1 MTVDWTT
8 MEEINQYESKH
19 LDPARFPDETFEMY
33 SVPCYDDRVP
43 ELVRGKEIG
52 SSKQVVEE
60 GDVLLCK
67 INPRINRVW
76 SVGAK
81 KRHRMIA
88 SSEWI
93 VVRTKAYLPKYLQY
107 YFSSPRFRQRMEA
120 KTAGIGGSLTRVQP
134 KVVKTFPV
142 PVTKKEEQAHVVAR
156 MDALCAAIENRTR
169 VLRLLDEL
177 VRARFVE
184 MFGDP
189 FLNEKLFPVYE
200 LSKIATSRLGK
211 MLDAKKQTGKNTFPY
226 LANYNV
232 QWFRFD
238 LEELHQMDFEPAEQ
252 KEFELKKGD
261 LLVCEGCEVG
271 RCAIWDGKIKN
282 CFFQKALH
290 RVRCDTSVILPEYLA
305 YTFFWHSQFNGFEDA
320 ISGVSTIAHLPGA
333 RLRKLKIIVPPLSLQ
348 HAFAAFVRA
357 TDAARSAVRRQVAA
371 LETLRAREM
380 QACFGGV

>member
-81 KRHRMIA
+81 KRHRMLA

-211 MLDAKKQTGKNTFPY
+211 MLDAKKQTGK
-226 LANYNV
+226 
-232 QWFRFD
+232 
-238 LEELHQMDFEPAEQ
+238 
-252 KEFELKKGD
+252 
-261 LLVCEGCEVG
+261 
-271 RCAIWDGKIKN
+271 I
-282 CFFQKALH
+282 
-290 RVRCDTSVILPEYLA
+290 
-305 YTFFWHSQFNGFEDA
+305 WHSQFNGFEDA
-320 ISGVSTIAHLPGA
+320 ISGVSTIAHLTGA